1 MIYTVTFSPAVDYV
15 VFLEDLKPGETNRT
29 VREDYFFGGKGINV
43 STVLTELGMENTALG
58 FISGFTG
65 EALEKGLQEKGL
77 KTDFVKLDTG
87 ITRINI
93 KIKTDAETE
102 INAQGPPIPAAKLDE
117 LLAKLDVLE
126 AGDVLI
132 ISGTVPNTLPEDIYE
147 RILSRIQRD
156 DIKIVVDA
164 AGELLKS
171 VLKFRPF
178 FIKPNKG
185 ELEEL
190 LGSKINSEEQLESA
204 AVHLQQLGARNILVS
219 LGKDGAFLLD
229 ETGGMLRMGA
239 VKCNAVNTVGA
250 GDSMVAGFTAGYIR
264 TGDFRKALTLGIAAG
279 SATASSEGIASESRI
294 QEFCEKINAGG

>member
-190 LGSKINSEEQLESA
+190 LGSKINSDEQLESA